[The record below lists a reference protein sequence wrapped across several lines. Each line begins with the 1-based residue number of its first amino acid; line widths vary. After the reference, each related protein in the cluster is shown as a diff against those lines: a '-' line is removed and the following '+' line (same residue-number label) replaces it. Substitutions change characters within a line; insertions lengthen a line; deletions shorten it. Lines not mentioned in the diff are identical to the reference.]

1 MIPRAE
7 PDLWGGKMLV
17 RYVLCDAGCRR
28 RRQRTWSSID
38 VCGSTSAASTS
49 RRRWSSSNV
58 IQTRCSATAASDRS
72 SSTAPRTSS
81 FSIGT
86 GRASRRSSST
96 TSTAEGC
103 DGRRTCRTT
112 SSSTSCS
119 STSWS
124 RTWSR
129 STSGPR
135 ATRPRRARESLD
147 SHVDHHVGLTG
158 KTTDTIP
165 LRSVYHASGLL
176 ARPSVVTMLSLP
188 RLQTMPPRS
197 VSEHQFVATSTT
209 MPSLTTTRLDL
220 QLSEYCTAIS

>member
-81 FSIGT
+81 FSTGT

-165 LRSVYHASGLL
+165 PRSVYHARCVGKAKLRYHAKSTQ
-176 ARPSVVTMLSLP
+176 AADHASPVSV
-188 RLQTMPPRS
+188 RAS
-197 VSEHQFVATSTT
+197 VRRHVDHHAESNN
-209 MPSLTTTRLDL
+209 D
-220 QLSEYCTAIS
+220 